1 MLFQSQSLPHECFLN
16 VLLWDSRSFLSIG
29 VDVASFR
36 FLQST
41 DIETW
46 VLLLLS
52 GCDVTV
58 SLEGASFAFK
68 FYLLGKAIPLKIQQI
83 LNAYSMPAKDYALS
97 WGQNTE

>member
-1 MLFQSQSLPHECFLN
+1 MLFQSQSLPRECFLN

-46 VLLLLS
+46 VLLLS

-68 FYLLGKAIPLKIQQI
+68 YYLLGKVIPLK
-83 LNAYSMPAKDYALS
+83 MELS
-97 WGQNTE
+97 KY